1 MSEANAP
8 QDAES
13 SGYVLFGL
21 ALVMSVVAFYV
32 VFDYGTG
39 PLAAQQV
46 GWERAFYGLV
56 GVVLLAYA
64 GASFTDRLPV

>member
-1 MSEANAP
+1 MTESNVR

-13 SGYVLFGL
+13 SGYVLLGL
-21 ALVMSVVAFYV
+21 ALASSIVALYV

-39 PLAAQQV
+39 PLAAQEV
-46 GWERAFYGLV
+46 GWERVFYGLV